1 MQSYVHDESI
11 ALYRKLIAESE
22 SNPSR
27 DENRHAMLL
36 TLLAE
41 EVAKDKRLPQNRTLD
56 GSAVKRRMLHYGVSR
71 LPAYERAALSRA

>member
-1 MQSYVHDESI
+1 MQSYVHDENI

-27 DENRHAMLL
+27 DENRHVMLL

-41 EVAKDKRLPQNRTLD
+41 EIGKDKRLPQNRTLD
-56 GSAVKRRMLHYGVSR
+56 GDAVKRRRPSLWS
-71 LPAYERAALSRA
+71 